1 MITAVLYGLA
11 TALPLAAGAAIGLR
25 WTLPRWLLAGL
36 MAFGAG
42 TMIAAVSSELFE
54 PAFHQAGPI
63 VAGVALFA
71 GAALYVVANRV
82 IEQRLGPAAIGPA
95 LMLGS
100 ILDGVPENT
109 ALGVSLTTGGGL
121 VLVVA
126 VAVGNVP
133 EAVSG
138 AALMRTAHRFTTTR
152 AMTLWSVTAA
162 VLVAVTVAG
171 YALSDVIPQTG
182 ISTVQAFAG
191 GATLAVLADSL
202 MPEAYRDGGWWVGI
216 CTAAG
221 FLVAFVLG

>member
-1 MITAVLYGLA
+1 MVTAFLYGLA
-11 TALPLAAGAAIGLR
+11 TALPLALGAAIGLH
-25 WTLPRWLLAGL
+25 WTLPRTVLAGL

-54 PAFHQAGPI
+54 PAFEQAGA
-63 VAGVALFA
+63 VTAGAALFA
-71 GAALYVVANRV
+71 GAGIYVVANHL
-82 IEQRLGPAAIGPA
+82 IENRLGPAAIGWA
-95 LMLGS
+95 LMLGTV
-100 ILDGVPENT
+100 LDGIPENT

-138 AALMRTAHRFTTTR
+138 AALMRRQHGFSQTR
-152 AMTLWSVTAA
+152 ALTLWSVTA
-162 VLVAVTVAG
+162 VILVAVTVGG
-171 YALSDVIPQTG
+171 YALSDAIPQTG

-202 MPEAYRDGGWWVGI
+202 MPEAYRDGGWWVGLS
-216 CTAAG
+216 TAAG
-221 FLVAFVLG
+221 FLLAFVLK